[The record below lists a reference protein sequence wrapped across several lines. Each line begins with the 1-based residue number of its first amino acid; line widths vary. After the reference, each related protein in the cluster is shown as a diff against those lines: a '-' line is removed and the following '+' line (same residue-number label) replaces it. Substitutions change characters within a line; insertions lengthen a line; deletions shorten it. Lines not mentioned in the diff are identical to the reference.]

1 VDEAREAVAE
11 FATDIVG
18 IGKNVYKAVRS
29 SMVPGFLLRYKNK
42 KIFEQQ
48 LTMVDKCVPSLTSN
62 LSLLFPSLTYVV
74 FRVLQGG

>member
-29 SMVPGFLLRYKNK
+29 SMVPGFLH
-42 KIFEQQ
+42 
-48 LTMVDKCVPSLTSN
+48 
-62 LSLLFPSLTYVV
+62 
-74 FRVLQGG
+74 